1 MQRCVMRMRR
11 CSRDVILCVRC
22 INLRLTQRLDE
33 TNMRH
38 IDSEVNRRGWIYHM
52 KEKVSVTGVPETMIQ
67 TLYARAKESG
77 KKNVHVFTFLC
88 ASYKGEIH

>member
-1 MQRCVMRMRR
+1 
-11 CSRDVILCVRC
+11 
-22 INLRLTQRLDE
+22 
-33 TNMRH
+33 
-38 IDSEVNRRGWIYHM
+38 M

-88 ASYKGEIH
+88 ASYKGEIHSIMCLEKSLQ